1 LINLLQTSPKFKIT
15 GENILMV
22 VDSVLL
28 MFIHNPFA
36 LISESGLD
44 MA

>member
-1 LINLLQTSPKFKIT
+1 
-15 GENILMV
+15 MV